1 MEEMDYDLIAVGE
14 KWTLSTIPSYDG
26 TRFEL
31 WPGGAVLLLFYDNLS
46 DQEIE
51 AVHYGQI
58 EMGLFYSSPV
68 LFVIFRISGLLEWA
82 DAPFSFRAYDKAK
95 LKYNIDNQFGPDE
108 GLPITIILIDRLSG
122 LVKAMRTFGAGHEFS
137 VEFCHKCWEQLQE
150 PFSMMLY
157 EGIVTRIYR
166 DMSVEQLHHEAKYF
180 FTVKGTT

>member
-1 MEEMDYDLIAVGE
+1 MDEQDLTLIAVGQ
-14 KWTLSTIPSYDG
+14 KWNLSKIPDYDG

-31 WPGGAVLLLFYDNLS
+31 WPGGAVLLLFYDNPVEH
-46 DQEIE
+46 EIN
-51 AVHYGQI
+51 AVHFGEI
-58 EMGLFYSSPV
+58 EMGLYYVSPII
-68 LFVIFRISGLLEWA
+68 FVIFRIAGMLDWA
-82 DAPFSFRAYDKAK
+82 DAPFSFRTYDDMK
-95 LKYNIDNQFGPDE
+95 LKYDIDIKFSPDE

-166 DMSVEQLHHEAKYF
+166 DMSVDQLLQEAKYF